1 MQKKEINEI
10 RRIIRPSESRLD
22 RIYNFYFNGEKNL
35 IFEDDFAYDLLSER
49 EKDLYHEIFKKAL
62 SGSLEKNL
70 INLKFEEDFDTNES
84 QSLFYRIALNND
96 KKDIAKLVENI
107 RDTYKTDNN
116 FAIIIGHGRY
126 DVVEKGKDKNLMDE
140 SEETYSFFLM
150 AISETKIPKG
160 NLIYDQEEKKFT
172 ENIKKSIVKTPMI
185 GLLYPSF
192 TDRQSNVNECLY
204 YVKDNKKRDE
214 DFEKYFLR
222 CKLPQKVTDQREKFK
237 NLVEISLKDKA
248 SFDNILKLNEDLE
261 EFTETSK
268 SMGQRAELDSDK
280 FNEILTNLG
289 GDKLDIDNEEKLM
302 TENLLE
308 RKYRLISDE
317 GIKIDID
324 KDAVGK
330 IIQKNIDGSD
340 YLLIPTE
347 GMDLNGININK
358 K

>member
-22 RIYNFYFNGEKNL
+22 RIYNFYFNGEKKL

-70 INLKFEEDFDTNES
+70 INLEFEEDFDTNES

-96 KKDIAKLVENI
+96 KKDIAKLVEKI

-204 YVKDNKKRDE
+204 YVKDNKK
-214 DFEKYFLR
+214 
-222 CKLPQKVTDQREKFK
+222 
-237 NLVEISLKDKA
+237 
-248 SFDNILKLNEDLE
+248 
-261 EFTETSK
+261 ETK
-268 SMGQRAELDSDK
+268 TL
-280 FNEILTNLG
+280 
-289 GDKLDIDNEEKLM
+289 
-302 TENLLE
+302 
-308 RKYRLISDE
+308 
-317 GIKIDID
+317 
-324 KDAVGK
+324 
-330 IIQKNIDGSD
+330 KNIF
-340 YLLIPTE
+340 
-347 GMDLNGININK
+347 
-358 K
+358 